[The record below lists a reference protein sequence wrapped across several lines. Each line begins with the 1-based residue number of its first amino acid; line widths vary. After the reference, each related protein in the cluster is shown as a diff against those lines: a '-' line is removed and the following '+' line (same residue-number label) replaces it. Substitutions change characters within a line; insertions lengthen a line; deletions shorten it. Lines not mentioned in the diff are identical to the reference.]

1 MTSRNLPAI
10 RRVRQTR
17 YVASDGRAFD
27 SHVEAF
33 KHETF
38 IALHT
43 FVRERLSRWHDDPE
57 ELARALLEAG
67 DFRIVLL
74 GPKTGVRPTDQ
85 GPAGPQEVP
94 PPPGSRV

>member
-10 RRVRQTR
+10 KRVRQTR

-38 IALHT
+38 LALHAKLAELYY
-43 FVRERLSRWHDDPE
+43 RHHGDNE
-57 ELARALLEAG
+57 EIARSLLEA
-67 DFRIVLL
+67 DQFRIVLL
-74 GPKTGVRPTDQ
+74 GPKTGVQPQ
-85 GPAGPQEVP
+85 GGEGQL
-94 PPPGSRV
+94 

>member
-10 RRVRQTR
+10 KRIRQTR
-17 YVASDGRAFD
+17 YASSDGRLWD
-27 SHVEAF
+27 SHVAAF

-38 IALHT
+38 LALHA

-57 ELARALLEAG
+57 ELARALLDAE

-74 GPKTGVRPTDQ
+74 GPKTGVRPADQ
-85 GPAGPQEVP
+85 RSAVVPQEALR
-94 PPPGSRV
+94 GDE